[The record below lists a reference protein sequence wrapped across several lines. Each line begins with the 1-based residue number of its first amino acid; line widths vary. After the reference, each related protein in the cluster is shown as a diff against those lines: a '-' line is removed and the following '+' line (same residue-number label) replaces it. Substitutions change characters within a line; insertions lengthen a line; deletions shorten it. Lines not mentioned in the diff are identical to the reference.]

1 MLTMRVTAVINNNQT
16 AWQEV
21 SLFWNDTISQRFHT
35 SVLTEMDSIL
45 RYLDRACEKL
55 EAETESVLKKLG
67 RYENL

>member
-1 MLTMRVTAVINNNQT
+1 MRVIAVINNNQT

-21 SLFWNDTISQRFHT
+21 SLSWNDTISQRFHT

-45 RYLDRACEKL
+45 QYLDRACEKL
-55 EAETESVLKKLG
+55 ETETENVLSMLN